1 MTAAATCPVFDPA
14 TGRACGHVPVTTP
27 AQLDDALAAAVRA
40 QPAWAADEAARRQAL
55 ATAADRL
62 DGAVDE
68 LAALLTAEQG
78 KPLRSAASEVRGAA
92 HWLRAYAAVALTEEP
107 LAEAAPARVSVG
119 QRPLGVVA
127 AITPWNFPL
136 LLAAWKLAPALLAG
150 NAVVVKPSPETPL
163 TTLRMEEL
171 LRDVLPPG
179 VLAVVSGDGALGA
192 ALVAHPAVRK
202 VSFTG
207 STETGRAVAAAA
219 APGLKRVTLE
229 LGGNDAAIVLDDA
242 DPAAIAEELF
252 WSAFENCGQV
262 CAAVKR
268 LFVPRRLAGALTDA
282 LAELAAGVRV
292 GPGRDPDVQLGPL
305 CTRAQLRHVTALV
318 DDALARG
325 ARAAAG
331 GRALDGPGS
340 FFAPTILTGAP
351 DDARV
356 VAEEQFGPVLPIL
369 VYETVEEAV
378 ARANATSFG
387 LCGSVWGGDV
397 ERAHQVAR
405 RLECGSAYV
414 NSHGGITPYQPFG
427 GIKDSGLGVEQ
438 GRLGLQAYGDVRVTV
453 LPAPV

>member
-14 TGRACGHVPVTTP
+14 TGRACGHAPVTTP

-62 DGAVDE
+62 DAAVDE

-453 LPAPV
+453 LPAPA